1 METKNKKVSEVSEPL
16 KIIWNDLV
24 YLSLVNYQLSTWV
37 TSHFF
42 YFSTFTSMSIIQQK
56 SRSFAI
62 RIINCY
68 KFLTEEK
75 HEQILSKQ
83 LLRCGTSIGANT
95 RESKNAQSRMDF
107 LSKLNIALK
116 EADETEYWL
125 DLLHETKYLD
135 DNLYKSIN
143 DDCAELIKILTAIIK
158 KIKED
163 SKKK

>member
-1 METKNKKVSEVSEPL
+1 MANT
-16 KIIWNDLV
+16 
-24 YLSLVNYQLSTWV
+24 
-37 TSHFF
+37 
-42 YFSTFTSMSIIQQK
+42 IQDK
-56 SRSFAI
+56 SKGFAI
-62 RIINCY
+62 RVIRCY
-68 KFLTEEK
+68 KFLTENKQER
-75 HEQILSKQ
+75 IMSKQ

-107 LSKLNIALK
+107 LNKLNIALK

-143 DDCAELIKILTAIIK
+143 DDCAELIRLLTAIIK

-163 SKKK
+163 PKKK

>member
-1 METKNKKVSEVSEPL
+1 MDN
-16 KIIWNDLV
+16 
-24 YLSLVNYQLSTWV
+24 
-37 TSHFF
+37 
-42 YFSTFTSMSIIQQK
+42 IQSK
-56 SRSFAI
+56 SRLFAI

-68 KFLTEEK
+68 KFLNEQK
-75 HEQILSKQ
+75 HEQVMSKQ

-135 DNLYKSIN
+135 DKIYTSLQN
-143 DDCAELIKILTAIIK
+143 DCGELIRILTAIIK
-158 KIKED
+158 KLKD
-163 SKKK
+163 KPQK